1 MLQPHYIYWE
11 VLACQTHALEIS
23 VKHVGLTQMLKC
35 FEAMVINVQITIRKD
50 GDVALAAPKKKK
62 RQKTEKRQEGM
73 ERLCGV

>member
-62 RQKTEKRQEGM
+62 EAKD
-73 ERLCGV
+73 